1 MSFSTCKYDREL
13 RFIWSRLN
21 YLKKNM
27 DAGKITG
34 KELAE
39 AKEEYDFLYSRQY
52 EIETTYNESGMSEYL
67 DELKAYCSGPP
78 LELDDSG
85 YIIEEDEEE
94 VQISCEHPLA
104 QITSINIEIADLDN
118 MLVYAQ
124 LNGDDNECKK
134 LKMSI
139 ESLKSRRA
147 DLIEHAK
154 ALEDE
159 DEEEPVETVCDD
171 EFNEVKKDVASLRTQ
186 LGVLRS
192 EVMELKGLITQ
203 ISDYIDI
210 RHR

>member
-78 LELDDSG
+78 LEFDDSG